1 MLEYVFFHAQPCER
15 FVDYV
20 RGLGLVPRV
29 ETGDGTWEVALPETL
44 TEEQEEL
51 VEARYDELFDED
63 RRLHE
68 AEAGDDGYHTAGVL
82 VDLSN
87 GQKVQAEV
95 DPELLARILSVLTP
109 EEFGRVVSAIVDAV
123 ESPDPRSLCQRR
135 REEGG
140 D

>member
-1 MLEYVFFHAQPCER
+1 MLEYVFFHAQPCEL

-20 RGLGLVPRV
+20 RGLGLEPRV
-29 ETGDGTWEVALPETL
+29 ETGEGTWEVALPETL
-44 TEEQEEL
+44 TEEQEDL
-51 VEARYDELFDED
+51 LEARYDELFDQD
-63 RRLHE
+63 RELHE

-82 VDLSN
+82 LDLAD

-109 EEFGRVVSAIVDAV
+109 EEFGEVVNAIVDAV
-123 ESPDPRSLCQRR
+123 ERRDTRTICQRR

-140 D
+140 G